1 MIFESDT
8 ISGRAL
14 INAFLLIHN
23 TQQSIAREIIEGV
36 AAHAGQ
42 RVARFAFVLRL
53 LREGLRK
60 HDTPRSLLLRFSR
73 IGILG
78 VPRILSFTEILKPL
92 GQLWRG
98 EERSLHVVILRQCF
112 GARE

>member
-23 TQQSIAREIIEGV
+23 TQQSLAREIIEGV
-36 AAHAGQ
+36 PAHAGQ

-53 LREGLRK
+53 LREGLCK
-60 HDTPRSLLLRFSR
+60 HDAPRSLLLRFSR
-73 IGILG
+73 IGILD
-78 VPRILSFTEILKPL
+78 VSSIFSFTKILEP
-92 GQLWRG
+92 
-98 EERSLHVVILRQCF
+98 LRQLRR
-112 GARE
+112 GDER